1 MMIYIWYINTCTWKV
16 VGHLDLSIFYYPF
29 QSGPHETLTQK
40 PRGFHC
46 RSRFR
51 GANCGGFGW
60 SRIFLWCHC
69 LFLGHLVM
77 WMFPKI
83 VGFPP
88 KSSILIGFSIIFT
101 IHFGVPICLEPPILM
116 QAEVSFVFL
125 NAMILWWKFVKRV
138 LYVMMCPRDLNINL
152 VQQWYSWWF
161 RNTKANQRLGCIS
174 RTPANN
180 GRFHLPFPSTI
191 EAVDCKVDYLRG
203 FAPRSGGARPLRL
216 RVK

>member
-1 MMIYIWYINTCTWKV
+1 MICLGWCFGQKPTPVPQQQRSLSSLIRTFSWPQSNTTSKWITFCARCVFSNLQTTTTQVKGWIRNELYLYIICIHYVYIWCINTCTWKV

-116 QAEVSFVFL
+116 QVEVSFVF
-125 NAMILWWKFVKRV
+125 R
-138 LYVMMCPRDLNINL
+138 
-152 VQQWYSWWF
+152 
-161 RNTKANQRLGCIS
+161 
-174 RTPANN
+174 
-180 GRFHLPFPSTI
+180 
-191 EAVDCKVDYLRG
+191 
-203 FAPRSGGARPLRL
+203 
-216 RVK
+216 